1 MTRTRGGPFR
11 RLSKLYYGWRM
22 VGLLSLIRTIGGG
35 VHGFGFTVFFLPV
48 SAELGISR
56 AATSFA
62 FSLARAE
69 GAIEGPLAGWLID
82 RFGAKPVIFTATL
95 LCGVGYLLL
104 AGIDGYAGFVAV
116 YVGVVSLAFIPGFVH
131 APAVL
136 ITRWFTRYRARAL
149 TCLSAAMPIG
159 GVLVTPL
166 LALALQAWGWR
177 TAAALTGCLFLAAAA
192 PLTLGIRPSP
202 ESMGLPPDGDGAPPP
217 AAGRG
222 AAPGRSAPESRPEP
236 DYTVRGAMRTSVFW
250 LFVLWMTARSAA
262 YTIVIVHFVPLM
274 VWKGMTEQGAAFL
287 LSGFAFMNIVA
298 HFVLGWIADRTN
310 KMRLV
315 TRCMAL
321 SSIAVLPLLWSDAL
335 WGSLLFAALFS
346 VLDAS
351 IPVVWAAVGDFFGR
365 RRFGSIRGNMS
376 FFYMWG
382 SFAGPTM
389 AGVIYDR
396 YGSYAGVL
404 WLLLGLVAVSGAAT
418 GRLVGPWSRLGRG
431 ADGPHGAGADLPSVD
446 GRPPSGARGR

>member
-1 MTRTRGGPFR
+1 MTRAHGGPFR
-11 RLSKLYYGWRM
+11 RLSELYYGWRM
-22 VGLLSLIRTIGGG
+22 VGLLSLIRTLGGG

-48 SAELGISR
+48 SAELGINR

-82 RFGAKPVIFTATL
+82 RFGAKPVILVATL
-95 LCGVGYLLL
+95 LCGVGYILL
-104 AGIDGYAGFVAV
+104 ANVGGYAGFVAV

-159 GVLVTPL
+159 GVLITPL
-166 LALALQAWGWR
+166 LALALHAWGWR
-177 TAAALTGCLFLAAAA
+177 TAAALTGCLFLVVGA

-202 ESMGLPPDGDGAPPP
+202 ESMGLPPDGDVAPAP
-217 AAGRG
+217 AAGRD
-222 AAPGRSAPESRPEP
+222 ATPGRPAPESRPEP
-236 DYTVRGAMRTSVFW
+236 DYTVRGAMRTPVFW

-274 VWKGMTEQGAAFL
+274 VWKGMTPQGAAFL

-298 HFVLGWIADRTN
+298 HFVLGWVADQTN

-321 SSIAVLPLLWSDAL
+321 SFLAVLPLMWSDAL
-335 WGSLLFAALFS
+335 WGSWLFAALFS

-351 IPVVWAAVGDFFGR
+351 IPVVWAAVSDFFGR
-365 RRFGSIRGNMS
+365 RRFGAIRGNMS

-382 SFAGPTM
+382 SFAGPTV
-389 AGVIYDR
+389 AGAIYDW

-404 WLLLGLVAVSGAAT
+404 WLLLGLVAVSAAAT
-418 GRLVGPWSRLGRG
+418 SLLVGPWSRLGGG
-431 ADGPHGAGADLPSVD
+431 AGDPHGTGADL
-446 GRPPSGARGR
+446 SGVVNRGWSEHRG